1 MKARCI
7 YQVTCL
13 IPTRLK
19 GGAYLILLQDDMGIL
34 VSVPLGSA
42 HSLRDTAEG
51 QEETLSRMQDAGSS
65 LRHSDASDNTPQRV
79 RMGHL

>member
-7 YQVTCL
+7 YHVTCL

-19 GGAYLILLQDDMGIL
+19 GGTYLILLQDDMGIL

-51 QEETLSRMQDAGSS
+51 QEETLSGMQDAGSS
-65 LRHSDASDNTPQRV
+65 LRHSAASDNTPQRV